1 MDMPNY
7 RFRAVRIRH
16 VDRQPVRLPVKVSG
30 SEFFWRP
37 DIFSENLTAGQGY
50 FFNPKSTDIATL
62 FRNSAMAR
70 EIKL

>member
-7 RFRAVRIRH
+7 RFRAVRI
-16 VDRQPVRLPVKVSG
+16 PVRKVSG

-62 FRNSAMAR
+62 FRK
-70 EIKL
+70 KLVESGAEFIQHM